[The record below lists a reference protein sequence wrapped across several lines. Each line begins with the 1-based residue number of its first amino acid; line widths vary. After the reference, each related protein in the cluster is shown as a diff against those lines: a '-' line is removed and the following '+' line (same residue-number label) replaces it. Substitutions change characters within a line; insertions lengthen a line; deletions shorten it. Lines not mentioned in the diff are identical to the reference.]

1 MIKAD
6 ELKELVKKFQ
16 ETGDITKKESD
27 KIYALFSKNCQATKM
42 NPASSKLT

>member
-27 KIYALFSKNCQATKM
+27 KIYALFSKTVKQPK
-42 NPASSKLT
+42 